1 MNIHVTP
8 TKCNS
13 YGACYFVVKF
23 KKVSINLTAIKN
35 V

>member
-1 MNIHVTP
+1 MNIQVTP

-13 YGACYFVVKF
+13 YGACDLVVKF